1 MNREI
6 TAIGKVLV
14 FIVAIMLSISVV
26 TFADGGTTNQ
36 SDVTWIKFKSTNKVV
51 IKNGEKTFLSFS
63 YASMSGKDYNRYRN
77 EIKWTSSNNKV
88 ATVKNGTVTGKT
100 KGKTIITVSI
110 GNKSAKC
117 TITVNYVKPKY
128 ISTTGCYSI
137 LNKYRKNNKVI
148 QLKRN
153 STLENYA
160 KIRAREIAVTGKF
173 SHTRPNGKSGLSL
186 IKGNLYKGENI
197 AMGQTSCN
205 QVMNA
210 WYKSKAHKR
219 NMVKKQY
226 RKVGI
231 ACYRYNCV
239 NYWVQL
245 FSS

>member
-6 TAIGKVLV
+6 AEISKVLV
-14 FIVAIMLSISVV
+14 FMVAFMLSIIVV
-26 TFADGGTTNQ
+26 VFADDGTTNQ
-36 SDVTWIKFKSTNKVV
+36 NDITWIKFNSTNKVV
-51 IKNGEKTFLSFS
+51 IQNGEKTFLSFNYS
-63 YASMSGKDYNRYRN
+63 SMSNKDYNYYRN

-100 KGKTIITVSI
+100 KGKTVITVSI
-110 GNKSAKC
+110 GDKSDQC

-128 ISTTGCYSI
+128 ISTKSCYSI
-137 LNKYRKNNKVI
+137 LNKYRKNNKARK
-148 QLKRN
+148 LKKN
-153 STLENYA
+153 STLEKYA
-160 KIRAREIAVTGKF
+160 KIRAKEIAVTGKF
-173 SHTRPNGKSGLSL
+173 SHTRPNGKKGLSL
-186 IKGNLYKGENI
+186 IKGNKYKGENL
-197 AMGQTSCN
+197 AMGQMSCK

-219 NMVKKQY
+219 NMVKKPY

-231 ACYRYNCV
+231 ACYRYNGV